1 VTDST
6 SKLLGEREAGH
17 LPYRQEDA
25 ISMKVVLVHNSYQ
38 QPGGED
44 RVYQVERDLLRAHG
58 HEVVEYYR
66 SNHEIEEYSRIERL
80 MLGPR
85 TVWSS
90 ASRRQFTE
98 LLREVKPDLV
108 HVHNTFA
115 VISPSI
121 YGACRRRRVPVV
133 QTLHNFRLLC
143 PAATFFRD
151 GRVCHDCSTNLAHG
165 VLHGCYRK
173 SRAGTAAVA
182 AMLAWHRR
190 IGTYSTLVDRYIA
203 LTEFAREKFIAG
215 GFEPGKLAVKP
226 NCVYPDPAERESD
239 GSYAVFVGRLET
251 EKGVQTL
258 LAAWRKMGERIPLL
272 LAGAGALT
280 EEVRAATVSM
290 PQVKCLGQIPSGRLF
305 EVIKGARFL
314 VLPSLC
320 YENFPMTLAE
330 AYACGVPVVVSEL
343 GAMKEIVAHGSTGL
357 LFRPGDA
364 DDLVAKVSFAWNNR
378 EYLRRLGRQARKEY
392 ESKYTSELNYKALVE
407 IYRSVLPNENT
418 ARTYH
423 ERTVLRM
430 RG

>member
-1 VTDST
+1 
-6 SKLLGEREAGH
+6 
-17 LPYRQEDA
+17 
-25 ISMKVVLVHNSYQ
+25 MKVVLVHNSYQ

-58 HEVVEYYR
+58 HEVIEYYR
-66 SNHEIEEYSRIERL
+66 SNQEIEGYSGIERL
-80 MLGPR
+80 LLGPKM
-85 TVWSS
+85 VWSS
-90 ASRRQFTE
+90 ASKRKFAS
-98 LLREVKPDLV
+98 LLREVNPHLV
-108 HVHNTFA
+108 HVHNTFV

-121 YGACRRRRVPVV
+121 YSACREQGVPIV

-151 GRVCHDCSTNLAHG
+151 GRVCHDCSTNLVHG

-173 SRAGTAAVA
+173 SRVETAAVA

-190 IGTYSTLVDRYIA
+190 IGTYATLIDRYIA
-203 LTEFAREKFIAG
+203 LTEFVREKFIEG
-215 GFEPGKLAVKP
+215 GFEADKIVVKP
-226 NCVYPDPAERESD
+226 NCVYPDPGEREID
-239 GSYAVFVGRLET
+239 GQYAVFVGRLEK
-251 EKGVQTL
+251 EKGVETL

-272 LAGAGALT
+272 LAGGGALT

-290 PQVKCLGQIPSGRLF
+290 PHVKYLGQIPSSRLF

-320 YENFPMTLAE
+320 YENFPMTVAE
-330 AYACGVPVVVSEL
+330 AYACGVPIVASEL
-343 GAMKEIVAHGSTGL
+343 GAMKEVVANGRTGL

-378 EYLRRLGRQARKEY
+378 EYLWRLGRQARKEY
-392 ESKYTSELNYKALVE
+392 ESKYTSELNYKALVG
-407 IYRSVLPNENT
+407 IYRSVLPKRNT
-418 ARTYH
+418 PRASD
-423 ERTVLRM
+423 ERTMLRM